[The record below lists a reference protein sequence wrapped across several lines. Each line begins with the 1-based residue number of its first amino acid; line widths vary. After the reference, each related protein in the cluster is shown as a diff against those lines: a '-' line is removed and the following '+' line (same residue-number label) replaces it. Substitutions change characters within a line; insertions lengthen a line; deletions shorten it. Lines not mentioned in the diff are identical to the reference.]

1 MTMRMELFDTLDR
14 QLSESCTPAVVRQI
28 LAGAEAVELWQSV
41 ESSGFLDTLVP
52 ESAGGAGLGWH
63 DAWGV
68 LFAAGRHGMPFPFA
82 QTMFARACLSAFN
95 VPTPVGAVAVAGQ
108 TTLDAAGAIDAWQ
121 VVGGR
126 FAPHTLV
133 QQGQTVYLLA
143 SKSASLSPIGDIRGF
158 DAHMHWDAAAL
169 KSAVVGSLPEGTLG
183 QGLALALAVQIAG
196 AADRVF
202 EMTLSYSNDRVQFGK
217 PIGRFQAVQQQ
228 ITEMAERVYGVRMA
242 SQLGCR
248 ATDWQLDPMIVALAK
263 SQTSAAASRIA
274 NLAHAVHGAIG
285 VTHEYD
291 LQLYTRPLYEWSL
304 AGGGAGYWSAQLGR
318 AALLE
323 QDPVDFVRE
332 ALF

>member
-28 LAGAEAVELWQSV
+28 LVGADAMALWQSV

-68 LFAAGRHGMPFPFA
+68 LFAAGRHGMPLPLA
-82 QTMFARACLSAFN
+82 QTMFARTCLAACG

-108 TTLDAAGAIDAWQ
+108 VTENAAGGFDAWQ

-126 FAPHTLV
+126 FAPHTLL
-133 QQGQTVYLLA
+133 QHGQTVYLL
-143 SKSASLSPIGDIRGF
+143 SAQDARVDPVGDSRSF
-158 DAHMHWDAAAL
+158 DAHMHWDAATL
-169 KSAVVGSLPEGTLG
+169 KSAVIGTLPEGTLF

-228 ITEMAERVYGVRMA
+228 ITEMAERVYGARMA
-242 SQLGCR
+242 SQLGCQSLG
-248 ATDWQLDPMIVALAK
+248 WQASPMMVALAK
-263 SQTSAAASRIA
+263 SQTSAAAGRVAS
-274 NLAHAVHGAIG
+274 LAHAVHGAIG

-291 LQLYTRPLYEWSL
+291 LHLYTRPLYEWSL
-304 AGGGAGYWSAQLGR
+304 AGGGAGYWSAQLGQ
-318 AALLE
+318 AALRENNL
-323 QDPVDFVRE
+323 VDFVRE
-332 ALF
+332 TLF

>member
-1 MTMRMELFDTLDR
+1 MTMRMELLDTLDR
-14 QLSESCTPAVVRQI
+14 QLSESCTPATMRQV
-28 LAGAEAVELWQSV
+28 LAGGDAMALWESV

-63 DAWGV
+63 EAWGV
-68 LFAAGRHGMPFPFA
+68 LFAAGRHGMPLPFA
-82 QTMFARACLSAFN
+82 QTMFARACLAACGVSA
-95 VPTPVGAVAVAGQ
+95 TVGAVAVAGHA
-108 TTLDAAGAIDAWQ
+108 TVNVDGGVDAWH

-126 FAPHTLV
+126 FAPHTLM
-133 QQGQTVYLLA
+133 QQGETVYFLT
-143 SKSASLSPIGDIRGF
+143 SQSANLDPVGDIRSF
-158 DAHMHWDAAAL
+158 DAHMRWDAATL
-169 KSAVVGSLPEGTLG
+169 KSAVVGILPEGTLA

-263 SQTSAAASRIA
+263 SQTSVAAGRIA
-274 NLAHAVHGAIG
+274 SLAHAVHGAIG

-304 AGGGAGYWSAQLGR
+304 AGGGAGYWSTQLGQ

-323 QDPVDFVRE
+323 QDPVDFVRR